1 MHNWYVQAFI
11 DALVNTLAEKE
22 FVEFIAS
29 KMNERETRIIMNKR
43 LEIAA
48 TSEFADLFRNSNY
61 HSRKLLTN
69 MNSEENGKFYQY
81 LSSNRKRSYKQI
93 ENDSELLQ
101 IKNNE
106 LLDAKKK
113 LEANLE
119 DMYAELKWHQ
129 DKDNAEIDF
138 KRKLEE
144 LQKEGVLNE
153 NFNPT

>member
-1 MHNWYVQAFI
+1 
-11 DALVNTLAEKE
+11 
-22 FVEFIAS
+22 
-29 KMNERETRIIMNKR
+29 
-43 LEIAA
+43 
-48 TSEFADLFRNSNY
+48 
-61 HSRKLLTN
+61 

-81 LSSNRKRSYKQI
+81 LRSNRKRSNKQI

-144 LQKEGVLNE
+144 LQKEGVLDE